1 MKAVMHELDYD
12 IDNDDLKFLNELNEY
27 NKTKR
32 IKFDSSL

>member
-1 MKAVMHELDYD
+1 MHELDYD